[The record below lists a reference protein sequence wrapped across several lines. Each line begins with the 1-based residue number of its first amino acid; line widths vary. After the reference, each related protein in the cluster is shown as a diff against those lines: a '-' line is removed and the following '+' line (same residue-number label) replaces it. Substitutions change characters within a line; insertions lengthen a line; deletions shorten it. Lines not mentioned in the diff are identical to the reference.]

1 MEITNVK
8 VFKTNGED
16 TKMKGYATVTLDD
29 CFVIR
34 NLRIIQGEERL
45 FVAMPSRKK
54 ADGEY
59 EDIVHPT
66 NAETRKMFED
76 KIIEEYNN
84 QAE

>member
-66 NAETRKMFED
+66 NGETRKMFED
-76 KIIEEYNN
+76 AIIEEYNK
-84 QAE
+84 AE

>member
-34 NLRIIQGEERL
+34 NLRIIQNDERM
-45 FVAMPSRKK
+45 FVAMPSRKR

-59 EDIVHPT
+59 EDVVHPT
-66 NAETRKMFED
+66 NAETRKMFEE
-76 KIIEEYNN
+76 KILEEYNK
-84 QAE
+84 AE

>member
-16 TKMKGYATVTLDD
+16 TKMKGYATITLDD
-29 CFVIR
+29 CFVVR

-66 NAETRKMFED
+66 NAETRKMFEE
-76 KIIEEYNN
+76 KIIEEYNK
-84 QAE
+84 AE

>member
-16 TKMKGYATVTLDD
+16 AKMKGYATVTLDD
-29 CFVIR
+29 CFVVR

-66 NAETRKMFED
+66 NSETRKMFEEA
-76 KIIEEYNN
+76 IIEEYNN
-84 QAE
+84 AE

>member
-1 MEITNVK
+1 MEITSVK

-66 NAETRKMFED
+66 NSETRKMFED
-76 KIIEEYNN
+76 KIIEEYNK
-84 QAE
+84 Q

>member
-1 MEITNVK
+1 MEITSVK

-34 NLRIIQGEERL
+34 NLRIIQGDERL

-66 NAETRKMFED
+66 NSETRKMFED
-76 KIIEEYNN
+76 KIIEEYNK
-84 QAE
+84 QE

>member
-8 VFKTNGED
+8 VFKTNAED

-29 CFVIR
+29 CFVVR
-34 NLRIIQGEERL
+34 NLRIIQGDQRM

-54 ADGEY
+54 NDGEY

-76 KIIEEYNN
+76 KIIEAYNN
-84 QAE
+84 LE

>member
-16 TKMKGYATVTLDD
+16 SKMKGYATVTLDD
-29 CFVIR
+29 CFVVR
-34 NLRIIQGEERL
+34 NLRIIQGDERL

-59 EDIVHPT
+59 EDVVHPT
-66 NAETRKMFED
+66 NAETRKMFEE
-76 KIIEEYNN
+76 KILEEYNR
-84 QAE
+84 AE

>member
-59 EDIVHPT
+59 EDVVHPT

-76 KIIEEYNN
+76 KILEEYNK
-84 QAE
+84 QE

>member
-8 VFKTNGED
+8 VFKTTAED

-66 NAETRKMFED
+66 NSETRKMFED
-76 KIIEEYNN
+76 KILAEYNKLD
-84 QAE
+84 

>member
-8 VFKTNGED
+8 VFKTNSED

-29 CFVIR
+29 CFVVR

-54 ADGEY
+54 TDGEY

-66 NAETRKMFED
+66 NADTRKMFEE
-76 KIIEEYNN
+76 KIIEEYNK
-84 QAE
+84 AE

>member
-16 TKMKGYATVTLDD
+16 AKMKGYATVTLDD
-29 CFVIR
+29 CFVVR

-66 NAETRKMFED
+66 NSETRKMFEEA
-76 KIIEEYNN
+76 IIEEYNK
-84 QAE
+84 AE

>member
-1 MEITNVK
+1 MEITSVK

-66 NAETRKMFED
+66 NSETRKMFEE
-76 KIIEEYNN
+76 KIIEEYNK
-84 QAE
+84 QE

>member
-16 TKMKGYATVTLDD
+16 TKLKGYATVTLDD
-29 CFVIR
+29 CFVVR
-34 NLRIIQGEERL
+34 NLRIIQGESRL

-66 NAETRKMFED
+66 NAETRTMFEE
-76 KIIEEYNN
+76 KIIEAYNN
-84 QAE
+84 AE

>member
-8 VFKTNGED
+8 VFKTNGDD

-34 NLRIIQGEERL
+34 NLRIIQGDERL

-66 NAETRKMFED
+66 NSETRKMFED

-84 QAE
+84 LE

>member
-1 MEITNVK
+1 MEITKVK

-29 CFVIR
+29 CFVVR
-34 NLRIIQGEERL
+34 NLRIIQGDERL

-54 ADGEY
+54 NDGEY

-66 NAETRKMFED
+66 NSETRKMFED
-76 KIIEEYNN
+76 KIIEEYNRT
-84 QAE
+84 EE

>member
-29 CFVIR
+29 CFVVR

-59 EDIVHPT
+59 EDVVHPT

-76 KIIEEYNN
+76 KILEEYNN
-84 QAE
+84 QE